1 MSQRDIDQNRELVL
15 SFRGCRCFAT
25 LATNSIKFCIDDPD
39 KKGRYIWIDPPWV
52 FSRGW
57 DEITSSDAYSEDTE
71 DSFREWCK
79 LFEPLRDTVLE
90 QFEEGEQGAA
100 TFIFRGGYRLFVPDD
115 GEREE
120 DMDYDHWYALDRRT

>member
-1 MSQRDIDQNRELVL
+1 MSQRDIDQNRDTTL
-15 SFRGCRCFAT
+15 SFKGRRCFAS
-25 LATNSIKFCIDDPD
+25 LHTNSIRVRIDDNE
-39 KKGRYIWIDPPWV
+39 KQGRYIWIDPPWV
-52 FSRGW
+52 FSRER
-57 DEITSSDAYSEDTE
+57 DEITSSEGYSEDTE
-71 DSFREWCK
+71 HSFGEWCE